1 MQQPTT
7 FLTKKK
13 MEIMSEFTSKN
24 RIIICA
30 EYEAIWALHNRE

>member
-13 MEIMSEFTSKN
+13 IEIRSEFNLKSK
-24 RIIICA
+24 ITIYA
-30 EYEAIWALHNRE
+30 EYEAIWDLHNRE

>member
-13 MEIMSEFTSKN
+13 IEIRSESTLKN
-24 RIIICA
+24 KITIYT
-30 EYEAIWALHNRE
+30 EYEAIWASHNRE